1 MFKTL
6 NSKKARLYILM
17 AATIV
22 AGFALMTMK
31 DAGDV
36 VFGAGFLMF
45 PAVIAISGYMLW
57 SDARESGWDGQLG
70 LPAPSAGLFIQIPT
84 SLRRFLVHLALWAV
98 MYCVSVWLMFHGF
111 PISLAEDIPF
121 GRAIGAGFFVFAI
134 LAHVSE
140 TMSVILVRRFGST
153 PPRKVVLVFLLLYAI
168 VGMGLGTWV
177 AFRLATW
184 LEAETSQAWVELIF
198 VPPAWVSLYAF
209 LVWMRDVH
217 VTQWKRRVAEQAA
230 RAERAEMGRKL
241 AEAQLAMMQ
250 AQIEPHFLY
259 NTLASVQYLV
269 RHDSRA
275 ADFLLTQL
283 IRYLRHAMPRLRQTM
298 STLEQEFELADA
310 YLQIARLRMGG
321 RLSVTVELPAALH
334 EVPFPPLILQTLV
347 ENALKHGVEPKPGSA
362 RIDVSA
368 ERRDGVVLL
377 QVTDDG
383 VGLGAAKATAGSGT
397 GLPNIRER
405 LQGIYGDLA
414 SLSVVGNPA
423 GGVTSIVAL
432 RLTFESLS
440 PSQSEGNTE

>member
-22 AGFALMTMK
+22 AGIALMSMK

-36 VFGAGFLMF
+36 VSGAGFLMF
-45 PAVIAISGYMLW
+45 MEVIMISGYMLC
-57 SDARESGWDGQLG
+57 SDARESGWANQLR
-70 LPAPSAGLFIQIPT
+70 PPEPSGGLFPHIPT
-84 SLRRFLVHLALWAV
+84 SRRRFVLYLALWVV
-98 MYCVSVWLMFHGF
+98 MYCGSGWVMFHGF
-111 PISLAEDIPF
+111 ADSPAEVVALD
-121 GRAIGAGFFVFAI
+121 RAIGAGLFVM
-134 LAHVSE
+134 LMLTHVGE
-140 TMSVILVRRFGST
+140 TMSVIMVRRFGST
-153 PPRKVVLVFLLLYAI
+153 PPKRVVLAYVLIYAI

-177 AFRLATW
+177 AFRLAVW
-184 LEAETSQAWVELIF
+184 LEAETSQAWVELML
-198 VPPAWVSLYAF
+198 VPPAEVALFAIGVWV
-209 LVWMRDVH
+209 RDVH

-347 ENALKHGVEPKPGSA
+347 ENALKHGVEPKPGDA
-362 RIDVSA
+362 RIEVSA

-377 QVTDDG
+377 QVTDNG
-383 VGLGAAKATAGSGT
+383 VGLGATKATAGSGT

-432 RLTFESLS
+432 RLACESLS
-440 PSQSEGNTE
+440 RTLSEGSTE